1 MLDEKSNTL
10 ILGDDMPYKTFIGVK
25 QLRIRFDKTDG
36 FIRVYD
42 GTRYLVLF
50 GGEKYDFI
58 YNRIR
63 YLIGLKSALN
73 YSKIK
78 VYSYEPLLLE

>member
-1 MLDEKSNTL
+1 MDLLEF
-10 ILGDDMPYKTFIGVK
+10 MME
-25 QLRIRFDKTDG
+25 
-36 FIRVYD
+36 
-42 GTRYLVLF
+42 LVLF

-78 VYSYEPLLLE
+78 VDSYEPLLLE